1 MAQKATGKKLE
12 ANEKIKRNKKEINDV
27 PTIKRTYNH
36 YNDTRN
42 METKISKKKSE
53 QIENTSKETNN
64 KKKSEQ
70 IENTS
75 KETNSKKKSEQMENG
90 NTSKETN
97 SKKKSEQ
104 MENGNTSKET
114 NSKKKSEQ
122 MENGNTSKETNSNKK
137 YNKNERKYSNT
148 KNIKNCTNIINDN
161 KILVVKT
168 TQTSALKQVIER
180 IANVIS
186 DCCIV
191 FIRPDEVYY
200 NGIDDDYYEE
210 IEDNEEYVQKEKKGN
225 NEENETEKIYKKNKP
240 QPTKTGNPGGIRILR
255 LTEDKSI
262 LIKVNLD
269 ACNFEYFK
277 CDEPKITIGVDM
289 HQLHAMIRTIS
300 DDDPIVIYM
309 YKNNRSILYIEV
321 LNENNHS
328 EESAMEINLLD
339 ICNPDMPLPQ
349 TKFDNKITIASDKFH
364 QICKHL
370 NNNYGTVEIRSV
382 NNQITFKGKGDG
394 GKITKTYK
402 DLNYCKKSD
411 GPDQVVQG
419 EYELRSLMGFSKCNK
434 LCNTIDI
441 YLKNDFPLVLVIS
454 VATLG
459 KMYVFLTPI
468 ESPSN

>member
-1 MAQKATGKKLE
+1 MANKSTERKTKVNSNSKISQKENNITVKKKIT
-12 ANEKIKRNKKEINDV
+12 NNNSVKDIVPSIVKKSKKYEKNSSSFKKENVINKKNDRSNSESCSNNYNIN
-27 PTIKRTYNH
+27 
-36 YNDTRN
+36 
-42 METKISKKKSE
+42 
-53 QIENTSKETNN
+53 
-64 KKKSEQ
+64 
-70 IENTS
+70 
-75 KETNSKKKSEQMENG
+75 
-90 NTSKETN
+90 
-97 SKKKSEQ
+97 
-104 MENGNTSKET
+104 
-114 NSKKKSEQ
+114 
-122 MENGNTSKETNSNKK
+122 
-137 YNKNERKYSNT
+137 
-148 KNIKNCTNIINDN
+148 NDN

-191 FIRPDEVYY
+191 FIRPDETYS
-200 NGIDDDYYEE
+200 NMIDDDYYEE
-210 IEDNEEYVQKEKKGN
+210 IEENGRSKKSEN
-225 NEENETEKIYKKNKP
+225 NTKTLKVNKTQNP
-240 QPTKTGNPGGIRILR
+240 SNTKTGNPGGIRILR

-277 CDEPKITIGVDM
+277 CDDPKITIGVDM
-289 HQLHAMIRTIS
+289 HQLHAMIRTIR
-300 DDDPIVIYM
+300 DDDPIVMYM
-309 YKNNRSILYIEV
+309 YRNNRSVLYIEV
-321 LNENNHS
+321 LYENNHS

-339 ICNPDMPLPQ
+339 ICNTDMPLPQ

-364 QICKHL
+364 QICKDL
-370 NNNYGTVEIRSV
+370 NNNYVTVEIRSA
-382 NNQITFKGKGDG
+382 NNQIAFIGKGDG
-394 GKITKTYK
+394 GKIRKIYK

-411 GPDQVVQG
+411 EPDQVVQG

-468 ESPSN
+468 ESPNN